1 MGFTRSETN
10 VDVHKNMPDYP
21 TNEGYTT
28 EQLKTAFDSSAVGLK
43 ADLNGLMTELEST
56 DAATDIGASPLT
68 AGDTTGANVQ
78 AKLEKLQE
86 ELQNV
91 ALGDI
96 PDGTITTAKLDDTL
110 AALIALKDGTEQ
122 ANLNA
127 DKLGGLRLAQII
139 ALINSKGHV
148 RGSFTVDYTNNPDGN
163 YTLDLGFN
171 PSFVIFIRENASYAN
186 VMGFPMF
193 GIAIGN
199 ETNTQYKCL
208 YYDAGASSHI
218 KSNEPTATR
227 EGIVL
232 KGFTTKSGDT
242 TYTHNMR
249 YVAFR

>member
-68 AGDTTGANVQ
+68 ASDTTDANVQ

-91 ALGDI
+91 TLGDI

-110 AALIALKDGTEQ
+110 ASLLPLKDGTLQ
-122 ANLNA
+122 TNLNA
-127 DKLGGLRLAQII
+127 DKLDGFHLVQITS
-139 ALINSKGHV
+139 LINGKGHV
-148 RGSFTVDYTNNPDGN
+148 KGSFTVDYTNNPDGN
-163 YTLDLGFN
+163 YNLDLGFN
-171 PSFVIFIRENASYAN
+171 PSFVIFISENSSLGAG
-186 VMGFPMF
+186 MGFPML

-199 ETNTQYKCL
+199 ATNTQYKCI
-208 YYDAGASSHI
+208 YYDVGAEYPI
-218 KSNEPTATR
+218 KSNEPTATGS
-227 EGIVL
+227 GIIL
-232 KGFTTKSGDT
+232 KGFKTKYGDT